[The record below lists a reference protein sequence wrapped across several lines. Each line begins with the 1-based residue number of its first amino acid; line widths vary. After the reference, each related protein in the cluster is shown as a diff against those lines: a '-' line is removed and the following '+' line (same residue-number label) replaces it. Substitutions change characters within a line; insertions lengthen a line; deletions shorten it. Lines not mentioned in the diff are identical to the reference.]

1 MIKLQTVHG
10 KFFSYTAL
18 LLTIPPLI
26 FLLFFYSIFRN
37 ETLYDAYTNIQN
49 EVLQQQT
56 ALNGW
61 IAHHEALLAV
71 VAAGPKL
78 IQQPD
83 SLKVLL
89 QTFLSFHL
97 DFKTI
102 ILFDKNGDSKMS
114 FPDRKSVNVSD
125 REYFARA
132 RKGLPTVTSPLISRL
147 DGDQIIIVAHPV
159 YDGEDNFG
167 GVIIGAIRFKNFL
180 NEFSL
185 AETNNTSR
193 PYLVEASDK
202 SLLSSQHD
210 TTASI
215 ILPPRKDNSSP
226 KSYINSNG
234 ERVIGVSAPVNDGK
248 WLVVIERRS
257 SSIMKRMESFLI
269 IFVCTSLASLII
281 LIPFI
286 NKYIFT
292 LIRPI
297 KAISSISTE
306 LLNDQIKSECP
317 YIEMKNNPVEIV
329 TLYKNFCDMATKLSG
344 YVFELKQHSL
354 TDPLTGLANRR
365 YFETEGFKIIE
376 ICRRNGTACSCMLL
390 DLDHFKHVND
400 TFGHQAGDAA
410 LQTVSKIIK
419 RNTRTADI
427 CARFGGEEFTILA
440 TSTPIDNAA
449 ILAERIRTEIENTK
463 ITYDDLSFSV
473 TASIGIAQLEMS
485 NDENTKIL
493 ENGIKK
499 ADEAMYKAK
508 TNGRNRVE
516 L

>member
-1 MIKLQTVHG
+1 MFKLQTMQG
-10 KFFSYTAL
+10 KFFSYTVL

-26 FLLFFYSIFRN
+26 FLLFFYSVFRN
-37 ETLYDAYTNIQN
+37 ETLYDAYTDIQDK
-49 EVLQQQT
+49 VLQQQT
-56 ALNGW
+56 AINGW
-61 IAHHEALLAV
+61 VDHHEALLAV

-83 SLKVLL
+83 SLKVLF

-102 ILFDKNGDSKMS
+102 VLFDQNGDSKMS
-114 FPDRKSVNVSD
+114 FPEQKSVNISD

-132 RKGLPTVTSPLISRL
+132 RKGLPSVTSPLISRL

-159 YDGEDNFG
+159 YDGADNFA

-210 TTASI
+210 KAASI

-226 KSYINSNG
+226 KSYINSSG
-234 ERVIGVSAPVNDGK
+234 ERVIGVSAPVNDGN

-257 SSIMKRMESFLI
+257 SSVLKRMESFLI
-269 IFVCTSLASLII
+269 IFACTSLASLII
-281 LIPFI
+281 LIPLI

-297 KAISSISTE
+297 RAISSISTE
-306 LLNDQIKSECP
+306 LLNDQTKSECP

-329 TLYKNFCDMATKLSG
+329 TLYKNFCDMANKLSG
-344 YVFELKQHSL
+344 YVFELKQRSL

-365 YFETEGFKIIE
+365 CLETEGSKIIE
-376 ICRRNGTACSCMLL
+376 ICRRNGTACSCMVL
-390 DLDHFKHVND
+390 DLDHFKRVND

-410 LQTVSKIIK
+410 LQSVSKIIK
-419 RNTRTADI
+419 RNTRAADI

-449 ILAERIRTEIENTK
+449 ILAERIRAEIENTK
-463 ITYDDLSFSV
+463 ITYNDLSFSV
-473 TASIGIAQLEMS
+473 TASIGIAQLDMS
-485 NDENTKIL
+485 NDESSNIL

-499 ADEAMYKAK
+499 ADEALYKAK